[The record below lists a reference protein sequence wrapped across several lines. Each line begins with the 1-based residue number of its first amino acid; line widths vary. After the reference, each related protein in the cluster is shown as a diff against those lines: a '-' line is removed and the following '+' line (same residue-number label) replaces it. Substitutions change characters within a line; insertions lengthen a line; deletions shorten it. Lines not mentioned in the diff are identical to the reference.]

1 MPKKRIAVCNFLRN
15 MLHNVSRGS
24 LSSLVSNPKKKLSRR
39 ICFVVS
45 PGKGRAEPRSE
56 ASTPRRGDNAFPA
69 RKQSHGNLNN
79 QRRLEAK
86 KEPIVIKRTPSL
98 ALMKRHRGDSQ
109 SKKGSSI
116 ATGSTSEYSTS
127 SGSFVRVNETALHER
142 EKLIQFNKFRTF
154 LLNVD
159 YEKYKEIP
167 ETTMEY
173 YKFVK
178 SIGKGAFGSVTLG
191 LHKLTGRYVAI
202 KAIEKENLKDEF
214 SKRKVLREIY
224 ILKKMRHT
232 NIIRLLEVF
241 ESAKQVQ
248 IVMEYAGGGDLLH
261 YVKRKRHLSE
271 EEARP
276 IFRQIVFGLAH
287 INSRNVLHRDIKLDN
302 ILLDSDGCVKIC
314 DFGVSKIID
323 KNKLIN
329 DQCGTPAY
337 IAPEIISNLG
347 YKGFYADLWSLG
359 VLLYA
364 MLCGTVPFKASSME
378 ELHELIRE
386 GHFTYPV
393 EVSDEARKLVGGLL
407 KIAPRERLSVPE
419 ILRHPWLNPEEGK
432 DELDEEDYYKPK
444 LEDAKEQPTINTL
457 CVENLFFPSKPHVK
471 LLYKDYCHI
480 ANDFYTH
487 HIDEETVRVVETYG
501 YPKEKIMQAL
511 TQGQI
516 NHATASYNLLELA

>member
-1 MPKKRIAVCNFLRN
+1 ME
-15 MLHNVSRGS
+15 H
-24 LSSLVSNPKKKLSRR
+24 
-39 ICFVVS
+39 
-45 PGKGRAEPRSE
+45 
-56 ASTPRRGDNAFPA
+56 
-69 RKQSHGNLNN
+69 
-79 QRRLEAK
+79 
-86 KEPIVIKRTPSL
+86 
-98 ALMKRHRGDSQ
+98 
-109 SKKGSSI
+109 
-116 ATGSTSEYSTS
+116 Y
-127 SGSFVRVNETALHER
+127 
-142 EKLIQFNKFRTF
+142 KLIK
-154 LLNVD
+154 
-159 YEKYKEIP
+159 P
-167 ETTMEY
+167 
-173 YKFVK
+173 
-178 SIGKGAFGSVTLG
+178 IGKGAFGNVTLG
-191 LHKLTGRYVAI
+191 VHKLTGRHVAV

-241 ESAKQVQ
+241 ENPKQVL
-248 IVMEYAGGGDLLH
+248 IVMEHAGGGDLLH
-261 YVKRKRHLSE
+261 YVKKKKYLKE

-276 IFRQIVFGLAH
+276 IFKQIVYGLAH

-302 ILLDSDGCVKIC
+302 ILLDNDGCVKIC

-347 YKGFYADLWSLG
+347 YKGFYVDLWSLG

-393 EVSDEARKLVGGLL
+393 EISDEAKGLINGLL
-407 KIAPRERLSVPE
+407 KIAPRERLSIPE
-419 ILRHPWLNPEEGK
+419 ILSHPWFNNTEEQF
-432 DELDEEDYYKPK
+432 DEDDYYKPK
-444 LEDAKEQPTINTL
+444 FEATKEQPTINAL
-457 CVENLFFPSKPHVK
+457 CIENLYFPSKHHVK
-471 LLYKDYCHI
+471 LLYKDYCYI

-487 HIDEETVRVVETYG
+487 HIDDEIVRIVETYG
-501 YPKEKIMQAL
+501 YPKEEIMQSL